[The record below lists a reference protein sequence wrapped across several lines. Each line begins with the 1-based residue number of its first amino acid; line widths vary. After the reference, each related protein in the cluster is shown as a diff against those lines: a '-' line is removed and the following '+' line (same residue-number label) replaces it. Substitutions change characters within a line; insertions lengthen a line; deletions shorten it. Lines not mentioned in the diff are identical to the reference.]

1 MIKIYVYSSDDS
13 LASMLRSELE
23 EMRRDAVVFVNEY
36 DASIDDKRVIIVDL
50 DSELALRDFGD
61 GEIIGFSRHE
71 SSVSKNV
78 LNKCHSVFHR
88 PFLIE
93 DLKKTVGKL
102 LDEMACFEGENNSV
116 PKAPKEEV
124 RLRLDKESVYL
135 DGKRIGLSGNEFAL
149 LKLLYDNLL
158 TPVGREELNEVLSS
172 SDGNMCDVYICRLRT
187 KLEKSGS
194 EKFIF
199 TVRGKGYMLKI

>member
-1 MIKIYVYSSDDS
+1 MIKIYIYSSDDS
-13 LASMLRSELE
+13 LASMLRSEIE
-23 EMRRDAVVFVNEY
+23 DMRRDAIVFVNEY
-36 DASIDDKRVIIVDL
+36 DALVDDKRVSIVDL
-50 DSELALRDFGD
+50 DSELAMRDFGE

-71 SSVSKNV
+71 SAVSKNV

-88 PFLIE
+88 PFLME

-102 LDEMACFEGENNSV
+102 LDEQACFEGENNSFF
-116 PKAPKEEV
+116 KASEEDV

-149 LKLLYDNLL
+149 LKTLYDNISL
-158 TPVGREELNEVLSS
+158 PVSREELNTVLSS
-172 SDGNMCDVYICRLRT
+172 SEGNMCDVYICRLRT
-187 KLEKSGS
+187 KLEKGGS

>member
-1 MIKIYVYSSDDS
+1 MGP
-13 LASMLRSELE
+13 A
-23 EMRRDAVVFVNEY
+23 
-36 DASIDDKRVIIVDL
+36 
-50 DSELALRDFGD
+50 
-61 GEIIGFSRHE
+61 
-71 SSVSKNV
+71 
-78 LNKCHSVFHR
+78 
-88 PFLIE
+88 
-93 DLKKTVGKL
+93 GKL